1 MHPVLDV
8 NPRVNLDV
16 LSTDLQVRV
25 NLAHGYV
32 EGAQHLAAG
41 GAGSPV
47 ALARDGY
54 ILNSTVGGPYQS
66 VSDDLQHVLHT
77 WASSDGQYP
86 APASNPADIWLSS
99 PYASRSW
106 AQEYTEYGRSV
117 GSPVALP
124 DGSIVLGQVGQTLV
138 LQSAPPSQSLELW
151 RMADQQL
158 ISMLGSWDQVATSSN
173 LLAVASS
180 NTLRI
185 ASSDGSVSQTFTG
198 PSGDWATSMA
208 FAPNGTELAVVWAPR
223 PGSPFTS
230 SRRTIDAHSKLALI
244 NTATG
249 SSSDILR
256 SRGAVGPVAWM
267 PDGSRLFFG
276 QATRNGASVGIAT
289 IAVDGTEPI
298 RLKIPGVTLPSD
310 FGSAIG
316 TLITWTGP

>member
-16 LSTDLQVRV
+16 LSTDSQVRV

-32 EGAQHLAAG
+32 QGAQHLAAG
-41 GAGSPV
+41 GAGSPI

-54 ILNSTVGGPYQS
+54 ILNSRVGGPYQS
-66 VSDDLQHVLHT
+66 VSDDLQHVRHT

-86 APASNPADIWLSS
+86 APASNPADIWLSN
-99 PYASRSW
+99 PYAPRSW
-106 AQEYTEYGRSV
+106 AQEYNEYGRSV

-124 DGSIVLGQVGQTLV
+124 EGSIVLGQIGQTLV
-138 LQSAPPSQSLELW
+138 LQSAPPAQSLELW
-151 RMADQQL
+151 SMTDQQL
-158 ISMLGSWDQVATSSN
+158 ISTLGSWDQVATSPN

-223 PGSPFTS
+223 PGSPYTS
-230 SRRTIDAHSKLALI
+230 SRRTVDAHSNLALI
-244 NTATG
+244 NAITR
-249 SSSDILR
+249 SSSLVPR
-256 SRGAVGPVAWM
+256 SQGAVGPVAWI

-276 QATRNGASVGIAT
+276 QATRNGTSVGIAT
-289 IAVDGTEPI
+289 IAVGGTEPI
-298 RLKIPGVTLPSD
+298 HLKIPGVTLPLD
-310 FGSAIG
+310 LGSAIG
-316 TLITWTGP
+316 SLITWTAP